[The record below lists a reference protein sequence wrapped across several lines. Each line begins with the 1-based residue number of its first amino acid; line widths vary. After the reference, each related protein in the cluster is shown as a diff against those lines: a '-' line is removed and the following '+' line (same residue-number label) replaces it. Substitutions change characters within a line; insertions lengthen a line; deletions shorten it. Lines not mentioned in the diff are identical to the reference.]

1 MVDWF
6 PTPRAGAPPDPE
18 RDLLRWQG
26 MARLRAVARH
36 IDGLDPTTAGHSE
49 RVAELAA
56 RLAVELGWSGARVRD
71 LREAAVLHD
80 VGKIVVPDEVL
91 LTPGG
96 LSFEQYEVVKEH
108 ADVGARLVALV
119 LSPRQAAWV
128 RHHHER
134 WDGRGYP
141 HGVAGEDIPDGAA
154 ILCLADSWDAMRR
167 RAWIG
172 QPLSVAEALE
182 ECWRESGHQFAPW
195 AVQALEAVVDALSP
209 VARARLA
216 PVREPVRP
224 AA

>member
-1 MVDWF
+1 MLDWF
-6 PTPRAGAPPDPE
+6 PTPRADASPDPQRE
-18 RDLLRWQG
+18 LLRWQG
-26 MARLRAVARH
+26 TSRLRAIARH

-56 RLAVELGWSGARVRD
+56 RLAVELGWSGPGVRE
-71 LREAAVLHD
+71 LQEAATVHD
-80 VGKIVVPDEVL
+80 VGKIVVPEEVL

-96 LSFEQYEVVKEH
+96 LSFEQYELVKEH
-108 ADVGARLVALV
+108 ADVGARLVGAALA
-119 LSPRQAAWV
+119 PRQTAWV

-141 HGVAGEDIPDGAA
+141 DGVAGEDIPDGAA

-172 QPLSVAEALE
+172 QPLSIDEAME

-195 AVQALEAVVDALSP
+195 AVAALEAVVATLSP
-209 VARARLA
+209 ASLARIA
-216 PVREPVRP
+216 PNPEELQP